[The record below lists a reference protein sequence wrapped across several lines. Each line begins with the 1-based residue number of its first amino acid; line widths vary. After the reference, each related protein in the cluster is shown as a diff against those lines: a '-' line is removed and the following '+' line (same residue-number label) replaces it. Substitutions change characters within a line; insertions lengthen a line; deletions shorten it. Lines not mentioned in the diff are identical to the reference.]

1 MGKSSLYLHIKKAHP
16 EQNKA
21 ACARALPYSQ
31 ASPDSMTPD
40 PEALLERAIQSLS
53 DPSDMILGIPEEPLG
68 LLENDNFSTVNLNDL
83 Q

>member
-31 ASPDSMTPD
+31 TNPDKLSAD
-40 PEALLERAIQSLS
+40 ALLEQAIQSLGV
-53 DPSDMILGIPEEPLG
+53 PSDMMLGIPEEPLG
-68 LLENDNFSTVNLNDL
+68 LLENENFSTVNLNDL